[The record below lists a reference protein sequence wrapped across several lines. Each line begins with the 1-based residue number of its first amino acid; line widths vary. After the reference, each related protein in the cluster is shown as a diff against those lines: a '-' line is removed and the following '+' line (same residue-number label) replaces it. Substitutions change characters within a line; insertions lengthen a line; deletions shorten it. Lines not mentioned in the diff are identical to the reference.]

1 MEVLNDKNEGEL
13 QLMFKYGLS
22 IIRQVELDDKDDK

>member
-1 MEVLNDKNEGEL
+1 MEVLNDVYKGEL

-22 IIRQVELDDKDDK
+22 IIRQDELDDKDDK